1 MVGQDAQAR
10 PSPAA
15 SQNGWNSEASRELP
29 GYNFRDVAAVDPA
42 RLSPGLVFRSSEV
55 FDLATLK
62 NLNII
67 VAVDLRLSSLHDKH
81 RAKRGHEPHTS
92 VLSAP
97 SSAADLKDRGQKLR
111 KHSESNPTVAAGR
124 FSLKK
129 LGIHTYKV
137 ACLRPRAKLL
147 LFWWTPRPVKWQVL
161 RTVLTCGSAQQV
173 MGPIVAD
180 PKYIGY
186 VRLYCLILDT
196 AKPYIHHV
204 LKIMSHTE
212 NLPLVVHC
220 THGKDRTGLI
230 VALLLLLLGVEEE
243 AVIKDYAM
251 SFSEL
256 KEKREEITQ
265 AGYIDIA
272 TLDDDMISSP
282 EDTMR
287 QVLNHL
293 REAYDGIDGYLKAI
307 GLTSKE
313 FQRIRKLIL
322 RPDVFASE
330 HNE

>member
-10 PSPAA
+10 PSSAA
-15 SQNGWNSEASRELP
+15 FQNGSNSEASRELP
-29 GYNFRDVAAVDPA
+29 GYNFRDVATVDRS

-67 VAVDLRLSSLHDKH
+67 VAVDLRLSSVHDKH
-81 RAKRGHEPHTS
+81 RAKRGHEPHAP
-92 VLSAP
+92 VLSAAP
-97 SSAADLKDRGQKLR
+97 AAADNKARGQKLR
-111 KHSESNPTVAAGR
+111 TTSESNPIVAAGR
-124 FSLKK
+124 FSLRK
-129 LGIHTYKV
+129 LGIRTYKV

-147 LFWWTPRPVKWQVL
+147 LFWWTPRPVKWQV
-161 RTVLTCGSAQQV
+161 
-173 MGPIVAD
+173 MGPIIAD

-196 AKPYIHHV
+196 AKLYIHHV
-204 LKIMSHTE
+204 FKIMSHAG

-230 VALLLLLLGVEEE
+230 VALLLLLLGVEED
-243 AVIKDYAM
+243 AVIEDYAM

-265 AGYIDIA
+265 AGYIDLA
-272 TLDDDMISSP
+272 ELDDDMISSP

-293 REAYDGIDGYLKAI
+293 REAYDGVDGYLEAV

-313 FQRIRKLIL
+313 FQRIRKLML
-322 RPDVFASE
+322 RPDVFARE
-330 HNE
+330 RNE